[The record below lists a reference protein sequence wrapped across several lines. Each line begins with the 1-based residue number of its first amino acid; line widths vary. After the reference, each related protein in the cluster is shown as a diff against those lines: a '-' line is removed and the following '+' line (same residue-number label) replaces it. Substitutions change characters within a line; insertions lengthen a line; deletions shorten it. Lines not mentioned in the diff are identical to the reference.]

1 MLRLR
6 ITNTPAITSFSFA
19 AMFFLGLGV
28 AIVGAAARNA
38 GIPATEVGLLLTT
51 QHLGFFLS
59 VAFAGS
65 LADRYSKPIILALGS
80 VAMAV
85 GFGGFYLWGSFF
97 LNAFF
102 MFCLGVGIGV
112 NEGVADALL
121 LDLHPVRKS
130 LFINLNHFFTT
141 LGSLLI
147 TGYLIF
153 LQMAWRL
160 SMNQAAIAVAILA
173 LLFAVSRE
181 KRSSGRTSPSSRN
194 AEQHERRAG
203 SGASPTDAG
212 SIRGLLRSPSVLLM
226 GVAMIFAVGMEL
238 GSIGILTTYL
248 MELRDFTQLTSKL
261 GLLLFIGGFGFGRV
275 VLGALIRDGQEWRW
289 LLGCFAA
296 SVVTMILLYAVT
308 AGPLLYVFAFAAG
321 ISVSV
326 LLPTMIAFAGK
337 QFSEHAGTVI
347 GIVKMGIPL
356 GGMLLPILLSGATAA
371 FSLQVAL
378 FLFPV
383 SGALGMGAVLAL
395 GSSRIIGEGRD
406 AAAGNVQI
414 DTPEPKQL

>member
-1 MLRLR
+1 
-6 ITNTPAITSFSFA
+6 
-19 AMFFLGLGV
+19 MFFLGLGV
-28 AIVGAAARNA
+28 TIVGAAARNA

-160 SMNQAAIAVAILA
+160 SMNQAAMAVAILA

-181 KRSSGRTSPSSRN
+181 KRGSGGRSRSTRS
-194 AEQHERRAG
+194 AEQHSQQEAAG
-203 SGASPTDAG
+203 GASPTDAG

-296 SVVTMILLYAVT
+296 SVVTMTLLYAVT
-308 AGPLLYVFAFAAG
+308 VEPLLYVFAFAAG
-321 ISVSV
+321 LSVSV

-337 QFSEHAGTVI
+337 RFSEHAGTVI

-406 AAAGNVQI
+406 AAAGHVQI